1 MPYLENDI
9 KSKINE
15 PLNADVLRSHQ
26 YPETNTTFKVINYL
40 DLNKFFRIEDVVG
53 SFGCIL
59 YTPIS
64 TKSTGHYSALW
75 INNNKNELNCFCSYG
90 YNLQFTIQKS
100 NYMLSTP
107 EPDEDY
113 LLKLVRDYISRG
125 GRFVVNHKRYQNLA
139 SEVSTCGRYAMIRL
153 INRKKSND
161 EFNKWFSLKK
171 GYTLTN
177 DELITLLT
185 FLV

>member
-9 KSKINE
+9 KEKINT
-15 PLNADVLRSHQ
+15 PLDADILRAQ
-26 YPETNTTFKVINYL
+26 PYGDTNTTFKVINYL
-40 DLNKFFRIEDVVG
+40 DLNKFFRIEDVCG
-53 SFGCIL
+53 SFGVIL

-64 TKSTGHYSALW
+64 TRNNGHYAALW
-75 INNNKNELNCFCSYG
+75 INHNKNELNYFCSYG
-90 YNLQFTIQKS
+90 YNLQFTIQRS
-100 NYMLSTP
+100 NYMLASS

-113 LLKLVRDYISRG
+113 LLRLVRDYIQRG
-125 GRFVVNHKRYQNLA
+125 GSFIANHKRYQNLA
-139 SEVSTCGRYAMIRL
+139 QEISTCGRYAMIRL
-153 INRKKSND
+153 IYRDKTNT
-161 EFNKWFSLKK
+161 EFDKWFGIKK